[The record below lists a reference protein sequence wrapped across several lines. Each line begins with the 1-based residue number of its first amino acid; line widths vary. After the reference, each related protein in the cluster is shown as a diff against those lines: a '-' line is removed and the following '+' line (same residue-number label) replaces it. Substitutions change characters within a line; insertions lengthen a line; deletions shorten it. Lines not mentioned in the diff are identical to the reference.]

1 VKKIYFLTLHR
12 PNRSPSQR
20 FRFEQ
25 YVSFLQQNGFETQH
39 LFLLNASDDKLFYSS
54 NVLSKVLI
62 LIKSTFFL
70 LKSYWSV
77 ETDSLVFVQR
87 ECYMLGTAFF
97 EKLFASKCKLIFDF
111 DDAIWLQNVSDA
123 NKKFSFLKNPNKT
136 KEIIQVSRLVIAG
149 NQYLANY
156 AKQYNS
162 NVHVIPTTIDT
173 DYHKPS
179 AEKKKNGELI
189 IGWTGTHS
197 TVKYI
202 YSIMPVLQK
211 IKAKYSNVLF
221 KVICEDEFRIEELAI
236 TTTAWSSERE
246 IEQLSDIDIGIM
258 PLPDDEWTKGK
269 CGFKGLQ
276 YMAMQAPAVMSSVGV
291 NTEIIQHGVN
301 GFLARTDEEWFDI
314 LCQLIDSEVLRKK
327 IGAAG
332 RKTILEKYSVVANMD
347 KYLSLLNSL

>member
-1 VKKIYFLTLHR
+1 MKKIYFLTLHR

-25 YVSFLQQNGFETQH
+25 YVSFLQQNGFETRH
-39 LFLLNASDDKLFYSS
+39 LFLLSPSDDKLFYSS
-54 NVLSKVLI
+54 NVLSKVWI

-77 ETDSLVFVQR
+77 ELDSLVFVQR

-202 YSIMPVLQK
+202 YLIMPVLQK

-291 NTEIIQHGVN
+291 NAEIIQHGVN
-301 GFLARTDEEWFDI
+301 GFLAHTDEEWFDI
-314 LCQLIDSEVLRKK
+314 LCQLIDSEVLRKT
-327 IGAAG
+327 IGEAG
-332 RKTILEKYSVVANMD
+332 RKTILEKYSVVANKD

>member
-25 YVSFLQQNGFETQH
+25 YVSFLQQNGFETRH
-39 LFLLNASDDKLFYSS
+39 LFLLSPSDDKLFYSS
-54 NVLSKVLI
+54 NVLSKVWI

-77 ETDSLVFVQR
+77 ELDSLVFVQR

-202 YSIMPVLQK
+202 YLIMPVLQK

-291 NTEIIQHGVN
+291 NAEIIQHGVN
-301 GFLARTDEEWFDI
+301 GFLAHTDEEWFDI
-314 LCQLIDSEVLRKK
+314 LCQLIDSEVLRKT
-327 IGAAG
+327 IGEAG
-332 RKTILEKYSVVANMD
+332 RKTILEKYSVVANKD

>member
-1 VKKIYFLTLHR
+1 
-12 PNRSPSQR
+12 
-20 FRFEQ
+20 
-25 YVSFLQQNGFETQH
+25 VSFLQQNGFETRH
-39 LFLLNASDDKLFYSS
+39 LFLLSPSDDKLFYSS
-54 NVLSKVLI
+54 NVLSKVWI

-77 ETDSLVFVQR
+77 ELDSLVFVQR

-202 YSIMPVLQK
+202 YLIMPVLQK

-291 NTEIIQHGVN
+291 NAEIIQHGVN
-301 GFLARTDEEWFDI
+301 GFLAHTDEEWFDI
-314 LCQLIDSEVLRKK
+314 LCQLIDSEVLRKT
-327 IGAAG
+327 IGEAG
-332 RKTILEKYSVVANMD
+332 RKTILEKYSVVANKD

>member
-1 VKKIYFLTLHR
+1 MKKIYFLTHR

-25 YVSFLQQNGFETQH
+25 YVSFLRQNGFETRH
-39 LFLLNASDDKLFYSS
+39 LFLLSPSDDKLFYSS
-54 NVLSKVLI
+54 NVLSKVWI

-77 ETDSLVFVQR
+77 ELDSLVFVQR

-173 DYHKPS
+173 DYHTPN

-202 YSIMPVLQK
+202 YLIMPVLQK

-291 NTEIIQHGVN
+291 NAEIIQHGVN

-314 LCQLIDSEVLRKK
+314 LCKLIDSEVLRKT
-327 IGAAG
+327 IGEAG
-332 RKTILEKYSVVANMD
+332 RKTILEKYSVVANKD